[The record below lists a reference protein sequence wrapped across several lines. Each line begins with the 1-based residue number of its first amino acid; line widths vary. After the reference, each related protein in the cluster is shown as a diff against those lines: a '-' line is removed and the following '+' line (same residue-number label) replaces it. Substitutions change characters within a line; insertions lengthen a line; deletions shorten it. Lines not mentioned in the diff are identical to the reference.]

1 MARRKT
7 HPLGAFMS
15 MTAEQRQAL
24 LVELLQLHILGEV
37 TQGQMLRRLRKEV
50 LGFSQ
55 TRYAELVGVSR
66 RTLTDIEQDKGS
78 QVQSI
83 IDKVFK
89 PLGMKSG
96 LTPIHPHVAR
106 HVMNINSSKI
116 NED

>member
-1 MARRKT
+1 MN
-7 HPLGAFMS
+7 
-15 MTAEQRQAL
+15 MTASERQAL
-24 LVELLQLHILGEV
+24 LVELLQQHMLGKL
-37 TQGQMLRRLRKEV
+37 TQGQMLKHLRKEV

-96 LTPIHPHVAR
+96 LTPIHPHVAK
-106 HVMNINSSKI
+106 HIMAGAQLDGDLKVK
-116 NED
+116 

>member
-1 MARRKT
+1 MN
-7 HPLGAFMS
+7 

-24 LVELLQLHILGEV
+24 LIVLLQKHILGEIS
-37 TQGQMLRRLRKEV
+37 QGEILKRLRKEV

-78 QVQSI
+78 QIQSI

-96 LTPIHPHVAR
+96 LTPIHPHVAKY
-106 HVMNINSSKI
+106 IIAGSKQDEGL
-116 NED
+116 N

>member
-1 MARRKT
+1 
-7 HPLGAFMS
+7 MS
-15 MTAEQRQAL
+15 MTAEQRQAI
-24 LVELLQLHILGEV
+24 LVELLQQHILGEI

-66 RTLTDIEQDKGS
+66 RTLTDIEQGKGS

-106 HVMNINSSKI
+106 HVMNIDSSKI
-116 NED
+116 SQKSFSQGNETKADT

>member
-1 MARRKT
+1 
-7 HPLGAFMS
+7 MS

-24 LVELLQLHILGEV
+24 LVELLQQHILGEL
-37 TQGQMLRRLRKEV
+37 TQGQMLKRLRKEV

-106 HVMNINSSKI
+106 HVMNISSSKI
-116 NED
+116 NQN

>member
-1 MARRKT
+1 
-7 HPLGAFMS
+7 MS

-24 LVELLQLHILGEV
+24 LVALLQKHLLGEI
-37 TQGQMLRRLRKEV
+37 TQGQMLKRLRKEV

-78 QVQSI
+78 QMQSI

-96 LTPIHPHVAR
+96 LTPIHPHVAKQMMAGAQLDGDLK
-106 HVMNINSSKI
+106 VKP
-116 NED
+116 

>member
-1 MARRKT
+1 MNMK
-7 HPLGAFMS
+7 
-15 MTAEQRQAL
+15 AEQRQAL
-24 LVELLQLHILGEV
+24 LVELLQQHMLGEI
-37 TQGQMLRRLRKEV
+37 TQGQMLKRLRKEV

-96 LTPIHPHVAR
+96 LTPIHPHVAT
-106 HVMNINSSKI
+106 HMMTDAQLDSDLDVK
-116 NED
+116 

>member
-1 MARRKT
+1 M
-7 HPLGAFMS
+7 
-15 MTAEQRQAL
+15 
-24 LVELLQLHILGEV
+24 LVELLQKHMLGEL
-37 TQGQMLRRLRKEV
+37 TQGQMLKRLRKEV

-83 IDKVFK
+83 IDKVFR

-96 LTPIHPHVAR
+96 LTPIHPHVAKYM
-106 HVMNINSSKI
+106 MNSG
-116 NED
+116 

>member
-1 MARRKT
+1 MN
-7 HPLGAFMS
+7 
-15 MTAEQRQAL
+15 MTASERQAL
-24 LVELLQLHILGEV
+24 LVELLQQHMLGKL
-37 TQGQMLRRLRKEV
+37 TQGQMLKRLRKEV

-96 LTPIHPHVAR
+96 LTPIHPHVAK
-106 HVMNINSSKI
+106 HIMAGAQLDGDLKVK
-116 NED
+116 

>member
-1 MARRKT
+1 
-7 HPLGAFMS
+7 MS

-24 LVELLQLHILGEV
+24 LVELLQKHMLGDL
-37 TQGQMLRRLRKEV
+37 TQGQMLKRLRKEV

-106 HVMNINSSKI
+106 HVMDASSPKI
-116 NED
+116 SH

>member
-1 MARRKT
+1 
-7 HPLGAFMS
+7 MS

-24 LVELLQLHILGEV
+24 LVMLLQQHMLGEV

-55 TRYAELVGVSR
+55 TRYADLVGVSR

-89 PLGMKSG
+89 PLGMKAG
-96 LTPIHPHVAR
+96 LTPIHPHVAG
-106 HVMNINSSKI
+106 HVMNISSQKI

>member
-1 MARRKT
+1 MN
-7 HPLGAFMS
+7 
-15 MTAEQRQAL
+15 MTASERQAL
-24 LVELLQLHILGEV
+24 LVELLQQHMLGKL
-37 TQGQMLRRLRKEV
+37 TQGQMLKRLRKEV

-96 LTPIHPHVAR
+96 LTPIHPHVAK
-106 HVMNINSSKI
+106 HIMADAQLDGDLKVK
-116 NED
+116 

>member
-1 MARRKT
+1 
-7 HPLGAFMS
+7 MS

-24 LVELLQLHILGEV
+24 LVTLLQKHILGEI
-37 TQGQMLRRLRKEV
+37 TQGQMLKRLRKEV

-78 QVQSI
+78 QMQSI

-96 LTPIHPHVAR
+96 LTPIHPHVAK
-106 HVMNINSSKI
+106 HMMTGVKPSSDDREI
-116 NED
+116 P

>member
-1 MARRKT
+1 MN
-7 HPLGAFMS
+7 
-15 MTAEQRQAL
+15 MTASERQAL
-24 LVELLQLHILGEV
+24 LVELLQQHMLGGL
-37 TQGQMLRRLRKEV
+37 TQGQMLKRLRKEV

-96 LTPIHPHVAR
+96 LTPIHPHVAK
-106 HVMNINSSKI
+106 HIMAGTQLDGDLKVK
-116 NED
+116 